1 MEAGGRGRL
10 GSKSLRDWEVRKKG
24 RKRAKSG
31 NGQKIDSLPVFFVQ
45 VFEGRLAFM
54 GQQKV
59 FSGSELEHGEV
70 TI

>member
-1 MEAGGRGRL
+1 
-10 GSKSLRDWEVRKKG
+10 LRDWEVRKKG
-24 RKRAKSG
+24 EREPKVEMEK
-31 NGQKIDSLPVFFVQ
+31 KIDSLPVFFVQ